1 MKAMRGLIITSL
13 LALAAASG
21 CGGSSSGG
29 SSDATNPPPPQT
41 GGISGIGTAVG
52 PISTFG
58 SVVVNG
64 VHYDTSDSTFTID
77 GTTVAES
84 DLKVGQVVV
93 VQGTISDDLATGTAD
108 TVTTDD
114 NVTGPVDSI
123 DLALSQLVVMGQLVL
138 VNAETSFDDNIS
150 PASLE
155 GLVAGDIV
163 EVSGFFT
170 SGGDTEAT
178 RIEKKPAG
186 TQFEVHGI
194 VSGHNAANFM
204 FAINGLQV
212 DYSSAILNDIPS
224 NQISDGDF
232 VEAKGNSI
240 GTGGELVADIVELE
254 NAGID
259 GNEGDH
265 VEVEGLI
272 TRFGSETDF
281 DVAGIPVTTN
291 GATVFVGGVAA
302 DLGLNVKVEVEGEL
316 DANNVLVADKVDI
329 RRGKVVRSVAVV
341 DSVDAAN
348 NSLVML
354 GITFT
359 IDELTRL
366 EDKSDADIRPLTI
379 NDLNAGDYLEIRG
392 TEFPAGSGQ
401 IQATILEREDPDTR
415 TILQGFVES
424 VSNPTLTV
432 LGVSIDTTGA
442 VFRDLNN
449 NVISAAEFFSEVT
462 VNTLI
467 KARGTETGDTMIS
480 ASEMELELEL

>member
-1 MKAMRGLIITSL
+1 MKAMRELATLTSL
-13 LALAAASG
+13 LVLAAASG
-21 CGGSSSGG
+21 CGGSSG
-29 SSDATNPPPPQT
+29 SSDAQTPPPPQT
-41 GGISGIGTAVG
+41 GGISGIGSAIG

-77 GTTVAES
+77 GTSVTES

-93 VQGTISDDLATGTAD
+93 VQGTISDDLASGIAD

-186 TQFEVHGI
+186 TQLEVHGI
-194 VSGHNAANFM
+194 VSGQNATNFM

-212 DYSSAILNDIPS
+212 DYSSATLNDFPS

-240 GTGGELVADIVELE
+240 GVGGELVADIVELE
-254 NAGID
+254 STGIN

-272 TRFGSETDF
+272 TRFVSETDF

-316 DANNVLVADKVDI
+316 DASNVLVADKVDI

-401 IQATILEREDPDTR
+401 IQATILERDDPDTR

-449 NVISAAEFFSEVT
+449 NVISAAEFFNQVA
-462 VNTLI
+462 VNSLI

>member
-21 CGGSSSGG
+21 CGGSSSGS

-64 VHYDTSDSTFTID
+64 VHYDTSNSTFTID
-77 GTTVAES
+77 GTSVAES

-93 VQGTISDDLATGTAD
+93 VQGTISDDLANGTAD

-186 TQFEVHGI
+186 TQIEVHGI

-212 DYSSAILNDIPS
+212 DYSSAILNDFPS

-449 NVISAAEFFSEVT
+449 NVISAAEFFNEVT
-462 VNTLI
+462 VNSLI